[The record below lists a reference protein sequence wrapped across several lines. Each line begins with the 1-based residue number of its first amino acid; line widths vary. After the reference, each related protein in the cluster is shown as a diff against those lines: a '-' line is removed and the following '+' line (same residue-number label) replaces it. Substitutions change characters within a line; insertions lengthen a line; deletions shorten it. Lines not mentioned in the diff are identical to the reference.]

1 MTVFMQF
8 RWRFS
13 IAVCTLR
20 VPDVYTYFTCQVNAA
35 VGPALRKAVLRGGLF
50 TSRGKAV
57 GEGRIARLALPLV
70 RHLFYK
76 IITLCTDGD
85 HVGKLLFILL
95 KKRNEM
101 HVTRSVIFDLQ
112 DVQCKI
118 CTWVMLRGSG
128 QWFNQWRDTM
138 VIVCGVVFGQ
148 ISLAW
153 GKRKKNMKMSKALAA
168 TLGVSF
174 AGGRVKKLKASSVGL
189 AHLTTLLP
197 VVSLGGSK
205 GVRCVDIARL
215 FTKWPRD
222 SVTRTKLSTDD
233 TIIVSSGK
241 FNKTRLALNPVG
253 VADLILHMPKSA
265 ELKKLRRYCAEVIG
279 GKLAVPMRR
288 QGCAHIAKFIL
299 DMCNTASVCII
310 TPSGGVS

>member
-1 MTVFMQF
+1 M
-8 RWRFS
+8 
-13 IAVCTLR
+13 
-20 VPDVYTYFTCQVNAA
+20 
-35 VGPALRKAVLRGGLF
+35 
-50 TSRGKAV
+50 
-57 GEGRIARLALPLV
+57 
-70 RHLFYK
+70 
-76 IITLCTDGD
+76 
-85 HVGKLLFILL
+85 
-95 KKRNEM
+95 
-101 HVTRSVIFDLQ
+101 
-112 DVQCKI
+112 
-118 CTWVMLRGSG
+118 
-128 QWFNQWRDTM
+128 
-138 VIVCGVVFGQ
+138 VFGQ

-153 GKRKKNMKMSKALAA
+153 GKREKKTKMSKALAA

-174 AGGRVKKLKASSVGL
+174 ASGRVKKLKASSVGL
-189 AHLTTLLP
+189 AHLTKLLP

-241 FNKTRLALNPVG
+241 SNKTRLALNPVG

-288 QGCAHIAKFIL
+288 QGCTHVAKFIL
-299 DMCNTASVCII
+299 DMCNTASECII